1 MANSLDGFGII
12 TTFRPVMHRRHFVDL
27 LRRVSA
33 ASGAALVLAL
43 VVFAASPELHGWL
56 HTGDSD
62 SGEHS
67 CAVTLF
73 AGGVSLPLGTVAV
86 AAPNTAWH
94 ERPAAAVTEVFLV
107 LSRYLRQPERGPP
120 VS

>member
-1 MANSLDGFGII
+1 
-12 TTFRPVMHRRHFVDL
+12 MHRRNVVDL

-43 VVFAASPELHGWL
+43 VVFGASPELHSWL
-56 HTGDSD
+56 HTGDRD
-62 SGEHS
+62 AGEHS

-86 AAPNTAWH
+86 AAPDAAWR
-94 ERPAAAVTEVFLV
+94 ERSAAATTEVFLI